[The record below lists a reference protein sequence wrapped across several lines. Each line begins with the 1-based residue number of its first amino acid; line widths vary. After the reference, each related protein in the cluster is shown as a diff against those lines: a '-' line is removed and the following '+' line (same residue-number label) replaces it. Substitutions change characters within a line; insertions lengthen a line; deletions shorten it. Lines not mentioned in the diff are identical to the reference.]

1 MPTDRA
7 ERRLLDSIRAASEAL
22 RAAAL
27 DIEEHSEERGGRLSR
42 SRDADQVSAPAHN
55 CAGCAGERDEHGSA
69 DAGPTLPP
77 YPPMPPYP
85 PYPPMP
91 PIVILCGSEG
101 MHGVAHPGGF
111 GYGVGHPG
119 GFGYGV
125 GHPGGFGNCMHAGWP
140 APPVGAA
147 TGAAGS
153 PGAPQTTTAQAGA
166 APRFQPPSADNVP
179 AGGMSFPSDSPA
191 AAKQPDPDG

>member
-27 DIEEHSEERGGRLSR
+27 DIEEHSEERGGHLSR

-91 PIVILCGSEG
+91 PIVILLRLRRYARRCASRWIWIWRRASRWIRIRRRASGWIRQL
-101 MHGVAHPGGF
+101 HARGVARPTCRC
-111 GYGVGHPG
+111 
-119 GFGYGV
+119 
-125 GHPGGFGNCMHAGWP
+125 GNWCRRIPWGP
-140 APPVGAA
+140 
-147 TGAAGS
+147 
-153 PGAPQTTTAQAGA
+153 
-166 APRFQPPSADNVP
+166 ADNHSASGSSAAVSTSF
-179 AGGMSFPSDSPA
+179 GGQSPRWRNEFS
-191 AAKQPDPDG
+191 